1 MTRVKFP
8 RSYQGPVEKERE
20 RERDREGQR
29 ERQIEREREE
39 KNREGR
45 GEEEEKILFR
55 GSWIGLVSSMD
66 LTVYVKRKDPAS
78 LKGRSHCKN
87 RAR

>member
-45 GEEEEKILFR
+45 GEEEEKNPVSGIVDRLSVVY
-55 GSWIGLVSSMD
+55 GSNRVRETKGSSIFE
-66 LTVYVKRKDPAS
+66 RKES
-78 LKGRSHCKN
+78 L
-87 RAR
+87 